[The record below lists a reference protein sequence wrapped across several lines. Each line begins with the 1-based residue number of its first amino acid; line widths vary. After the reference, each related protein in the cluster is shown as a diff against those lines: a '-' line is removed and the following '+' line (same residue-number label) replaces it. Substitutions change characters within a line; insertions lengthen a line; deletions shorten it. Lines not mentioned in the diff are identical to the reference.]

1 MAKPTPPS
9 KKLPVDPLITTLD
22 QLADVMS
29 RYGLSEL
36 EIDRKD
42 LKVRLR
48 RDLGEHTAAP
58 APTAAP
64 RVVAPA
70 STPAPTE
77 DASLATVTS
86 PFVGTFYRSA
96 KPGAPPFVE
105 VGQVVRRGQTLCIV
119 EAMKLM
125 NELESEIDGTV
136 VEIMARDAQP
146 VEYGQVLFR
155 VRP

>member
-1 MAKPTPPS
+1 MAKPPPPS
-9 KKLPVDPLITTLD
+9 KKVPVDPLITTLD
-22 QLADVMS
+22 QLAEVMA
-29 RYGLSEL
+29 RHGLSEL
-36 EIDRKD
+36 EVDRKD
-42 LKVRLR
+42 LTVRLR
-48 RDLGEHTAAP
+48 REGSDHAAVP
-58 APTAAP
+58 AHATAP

-70 STPAPTE
+70 SAPAAE

-136 VEIMARDAQP
+136 VEILARDAQP